1 MYRPIGPP
9 AGLVAAVAT
18 PSAAERPATGT
29 VGVRVVTPAGAI
41 KPTGTRC
48 LDSRAGNF
56 VCVAGMCGIDPRTDV
71 LVVGKEAGVRQAFL
85 TMTLIAELE
94 GATLKDAVHLVVYVT
109 DMFRFRPIVNKVQA
123 ELWGGAPYPP
133 RTIVEVYRLN
143 QDDIVEVEGTFW
155 IGQRRQR

>member
-1 MYRPIGPP
+1 MFRRIGTP
-9 AGLVAAVAT
+9 AGLVAAAGVTTRTLTVPVAGRSAAAGVAT
-18 PSAAERPATGT
+18 AA
-29 VGVRVVTPAGAI
+29 I
-41 KPTGTRC
+41 NPTGTRC
-48 LDSRAGNF
+48 LASRAGNF
-56 VCVAGMCGIDPRTDV
+56 VYVAGMSGIDPRSDV
-71 LVVGKEAGVRQAFL
+71 LVVGEEARVRQAFL

-155 IGQRRQR
+155 VGQRRQR